1 MERAATGLCLI
12 RQLLGA
18 ATAVPCCFVL
28 SGEVLY
34 TAVDAKPKSTLALRR
49 LDNVRAVARAVML
62 VDHYAE
68 EWAALWWVR
77 IDGRARV
84 IDSGPEFDHALQLLA
99 GKHEQ
104 YLRGAPRGPDMLE
117 GTQAGTAAA
126 LDLPGAW
133 LTDAQ

>member
-1 MERAATGLCLI
+1 MFLIGHNPGVADLVDFLAVDPATV
-12 RQLLGA
+12 GA
-18 ATAVPCCFVL
+18 TI
-28 SGEVLY
+28 
-34 TAVDAKPKSTLALRR
+34 DAKPKSTLALRR

-104 YLRGAPRGPDMLE
+104 YLRGAPRGPDMLQ

>member
-1 MERAATGLCLI
+1 M
-12 RQLLGA
+12 
-18 ATAVPCCFVL
+18 
-28 SGEVLY
+28 
-34 TAVDAKPKSTLALRR
+34 RR

-104 YLRGAPRGPDMLE
+104 YLRGAPRGPDMLQ